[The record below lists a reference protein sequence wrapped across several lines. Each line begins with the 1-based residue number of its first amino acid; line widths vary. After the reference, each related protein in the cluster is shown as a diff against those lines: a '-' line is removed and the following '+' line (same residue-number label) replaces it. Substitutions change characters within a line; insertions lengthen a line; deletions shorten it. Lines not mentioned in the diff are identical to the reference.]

1 VTLLSQD
8 LTPRQIRAQLGD
20 GSFGGRYW
28 RPEEQVM
35 EIWVAAVAET
45 RALLEDPWDVHPGD
59 DHD

>member
-1 VTLLSQD
+1 MTLPSQE
-8 LTPRQIRAQLGD
+8 LTPRQIRDQLED

-45 RALLEDPWDVHPGD
+45 RALLEDPWDVHPAD
-59 DHD
+59 DDD

>member
-1 VTLLSQD
+1 MAPDEV
-8 LTPRQIRAQLGD
+8 RAKLGD

-45 RALLEDPWDVHPGD
+45 RALLEDPWLQDQAD
-59 DHD
+59 DEGRGG